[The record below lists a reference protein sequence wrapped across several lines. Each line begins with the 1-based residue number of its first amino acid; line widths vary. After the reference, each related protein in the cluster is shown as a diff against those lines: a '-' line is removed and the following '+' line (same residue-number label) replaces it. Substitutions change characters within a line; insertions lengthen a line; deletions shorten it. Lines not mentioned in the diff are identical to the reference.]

1 MCIPLTNR
9 VILMKSKPAYWYLSI
24 NQSIHAMGNLK
35 GMGDMSVCMRAC
47 VYAKFDLDGLE
58 GLV

>member
-1 MCIPLTNR
+1 
-9 VILMKSKPAYWYLSI
+9 MKSKPAYWYLSI

>member
-1 MCIPLTNR
+1 
-9 VILMKSKPAYWYLSI
+9 MKSKPAYWYLSI

-47 VYAKFDLDGLE
+47 VRACMYAKFDLDGLE